1 MNGTSVRGVLSALF
15 CFLFCIAVSA
25 QERGQDVSKIVGKW
39 SYSAP
44 DAPYG
49 YQDGS
54 LEFKSEKGKL
64 TAKIN
69 IQGSVIEVKEIKVHG
84 DTYSSSFY
92 VDGNPIDLSITQ
104 NESKLE
110 GIADT
115 GGVSIPVTFR
125 RTE

>member
-1 MNGTSVRGVLSALF
+1 MNGTNVRGVLSALF

-25 QERGQDVSKIVGKW
+25 QEREKDVSKIVGKW

-49 YQDGS
+49 YQSGS
-54 LEFKSEKGKL
+54 LEFKNEKGKL

-69 IQGSVIEVKEIKVHG
+69 IQGSVIEVKEIKAHG
-84 DTYSSSFY
+84 DAYISSFY
-92 VDGNPIDLSITQ
+92 VDGNSVDLSINQ
-104 NESKLE
+104 KNSKLE
-110 GIADT
+110 GMADA
-115 GGVSIPVTFR
+115 GGMSIPVTFQ